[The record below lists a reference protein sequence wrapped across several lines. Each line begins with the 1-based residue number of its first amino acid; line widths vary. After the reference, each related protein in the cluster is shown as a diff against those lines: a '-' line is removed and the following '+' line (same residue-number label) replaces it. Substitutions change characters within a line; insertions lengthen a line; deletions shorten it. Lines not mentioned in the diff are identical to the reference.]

1 MTSNGLDINEGN
13 IMTEKTV
20 RELERELS
28 IAKKKERMS
37 KTKEHVNSDYG
48 VIGPQAVKKERPESG
63 DTPDYISL
71 PSKKKGKTI

>member
-1 MTSNGLDINEGN
+1 
-13 IMTEKTV
+13 MTEKTV

-37 KTKEHVNSDYG
+37 NTTKEHVNRDYG

-63 DTPDYISL
+63 DTPDYIAL
-71 PSKKKGKTI
+71 PSRKKGRAI